1 MGNSAKTTMDYR
13 KLFAFGSGVGVEV
26 RDADLD
32 VVVTRVRPSGAEI
45 AGRTTIR
52 KFRERPAAEWGAEYL
67 AFLKSMGEA
76 RLSATVLL
84 PRGEVIVR
92 QMPLPGVA
100 AKDIDAAIAYQLD
113 TLHPFGEDEAVYGWS
128 PLAGGTVLIGI
139 LRREVLNRYVELFA
153 EAGVP
158 VGSFTF
164 SAAAI
169 HAALRLF
176 GAPPEGFVAVSR
188 AAAAGA
194 GPVEVYGESPAKP
207 LFSAEFEA
215 PAARAI
221 TIGASELR
229 LPQDARAI
237 TLDEALPKPRRIPG
251 ADEPLNPLAYA
262 AALAGACPRLTPAA
276 NLLPAA
282 LRHSNSRAM
291 FVPTAVLAGAL
302 VLCGIAALG
311 YNRIA
316 DRSYLKK
323 LEAEIAKLEPVA
335 RKADALDRQ
344 TDLARARTR
353 LLDEFHARTRNDLDA
368 LNELSRLLPPPIW
381 TSSIDL
387 TRDAAN
393 INGEAEQAAGLIKVI
408 DASPFFQNS
417 EFSVISRT
425 ASNEL
430 FRIRTSR
437 EARK

>member
-1 MGNSAKTTMDYR
+1 MAKTTMDYR

-26 RDADLD
+26 READLE
-32 VVVTRVRPSGAEI
+32 VVVARVRPSGADV

-52 KFRERPAAEWGAEYL
+52 KFRERPAADWGAEYL
-67 AFLKSMGEA
+67 AFLKSLGEG

-84 PRGEVIVR
+84 PRSEVIVR
-92 QMPLPGVA
+92 HIALPGVA
-100 AKDIDAAIAYQLD
+100 AKDRDAAVGYQMD
-113 TLHPFGEDEAVYGWS
+113 TLHPFGEEEAVAGWS
-128 PLAGGTVLIGI
+128 PLAGDAVLIGI
-139 LRREVLNRYVELFA
+139 LRRAVLDRYVELFA

-176 GAPPEGFVAVSR
+176 GAPPAAGFVAVS

-194 GPVEVYGESPAKP
+194 GPVEIYGESPAKP
-207 LFSAEFEA
+207 LFSAELDA
-215 PAARAI
+215 PAARAV
-221 TIGASELR
+221 TIGISELR
-229 LPQDARAI
+229 LPQDTPAVAF
-237 TLDEALPKPRRIPG
+237 EEVLPKPRRMANP
-251 ADEPLNPLAYA
+251 DQPLDPFVYA
-262 AALAGACPRLTPAA
+262 AALAGACPRLAPAA
-276 NLLPAA
+276 NLLPPE

-302 VLCGIAALG
+302 VLCGVAALG

-316 DRSYLKK
+316 DRSYLRK
-323 LEAEIAKLEPVA
+323 LEGEIAKLEPVA
-335 RKADALDRQ
+335 LRSDSLDRQ
-344 TDLARARTR
+344 TDRARARAR
-353 LLDEFHARTRNDLDA
+353 LLDEFHGRTRNDLDA
-368 LNELSRLLPPPIW
+368 LNELTRLMPPPIW

-393 INGEAEQAAGLIKVI
+393 INGEAEEAAGLIKVI

-425 ASNEL
+425 AKNEL

>member
-1 MGNSAKTTMDYR
+1 M
-13 KLFAFGSGVGVEV
+13 
-26 RDADLD
+26 
-32 VVVTRVRPSGAEI
+32 
-45 AGRTTIR
+45 
-52 KFRERPAAEWGAEYL
+52 
-67 AFLKSMGEA
+67 
-76 RLSATVLL
+76 
-84 PRGEVIVR
+84 
-92 QMPLPGVA
+92 
-100 AKDIDAAIAYQLD
+100 
-113 TLHPFGEDEAVYGWS
+113 
-128 PLAGGTVLIGI
+128 
-139 LRREVLNRYVELFA
+139 
-153 EAGVP
+153 
-158 VGSFTF
+158 
-164 SAAAI
+164 
-169 HAALRLF
+169 
-176 GAPPEGFVAVSR
+176 
-188 AAAAGA
+188 
-194 GPVEVYGESPAKP
+194 
-207 LFSAEFEA
+207 
-215 PAARAI
+215 
-221 TIGASELR
+221 
-229 LPQDARAI
+229 
-237 TLDEALPKPRRIPG
+237 LDEALPKPRRIPG

-282 LRHSNSRAM
+282 MRHSNSRAM